1 MNKFDIVQDYLVD
14 LLKSN
19 GIVILEDNFSV
30 LKGIH
35 DSLLDLIM
43 YFIDFN
49 YYEEYEES
57 LSDASY
63 VKARLELP
71 QLKFFI
77 INKIH
82 FNNGDYELTIKEKA
96 SIDKTLGWIFSGIG
110 ENIENSFEDF
120 LLSNLEEHTPWINTK
135 HGEEIKYIN
144 NKENRNET

>member
-19 GIVILEDNFSV
+19 GINIP
-30 LKGIH
+30 K
-35 DSLLDLIM
+35 DSFILDLIM
-43 YFIDFN
+43 YFIDF
-49 YYEEYEES
+49 YHYEEYKER
-57 LSDASY
+57 LSGAFY

-71 QLKFFI
+71 QVKFFV

-82 FNNGDYELTIKEKA
+82 FNNGNYELTIKEKI

-135 HGEEIKYIN
+135 HGEEIKYV
-144 NKENRNET
+144 